1 MKILRKSLYLVAA
14 ALALT
19 LASCVSTPKETAS
32 QPAKNARHVERELI
46 DWKGAAIGQDVP
58 QWVSDAVDGNY
69 DSLSKRT
76 ELTGKVI
83 FIAENRGKNLN
94 ILKSWTDNF
103 DIQGGFGRAVGNR
116 VVAACGGAQQ
126 GSLNDAE
133 AQSYLEDLVGTF
145 SKVKVTGLTKKLDY
159 WVQERVI
166 DNDAKTN
173 EDIYQYFVVYAM
185 DEEDFRT
192 QMNKALGK
200 VEPKNEKQQE
210 VKEKAEDILMSAV
223 ILELTEEDNNR

>member
-1 MKILRKSLYLVAA
+1 MKLIKNLGLVL
-14 ALALT
+14 LAGFT
-19 LASCVSTPKETAS
+19 VVLASCVTTEKAPVAQQTKK
-32 QPAKNARHVERELI
+32 AKHVERELI

-69 DSLSKRT
+69 DSLSARS
-76 ELTGKVI
+76 ELKDKVI
-83 FIAENRGKNLN
+83 FIAENRGKNQN

-103 DIQGGFGRAVGNR
+103 DIQGGFGRAVGNY
-116 VVAACGGAQQ
+116 VVAAFGGAQQ

-166 DNDAKTN
+166 DNDAKTT

-185 DEEDFRT
+185 DNEDFRT
-192 QMNKALGK
+192 QMDKALGK
-200 VEPKNEKQQE
+200 VDPKTQKQQE
-210 VKEKAEDILMSAV
+210 VKNKAEDILMSAV
-223 ILELTEEDNNR
+223 ILELSEENQNR